1 MKSIVIAVLLL
12 LSLGSVCQAARL
24 DTSFAFSSIETPNFS
39 IHYHQ
44 GLESLARKA
53 ALIAESAH
61 DSLCAEFLWY
71 PEEKTQLVL
80 IDDSDFANGLTTTL
94 PYNSIVIQVVPPA
107 LDSTIGVYDDWLR
120 VLITHEYTHILNL
133 DVDRGYS
140 RALRGIFGKTLP
152 GAEPFTQLMF
162 IATAPPNIFLPR
174 WWHEGMATWAE
185 TEYSGQGRGNATYY
199 DMVFRMAVA
208 GNALPSVDRANGDQP
223 QWPDGHLRYLY
234 GYRLQRFVAEHYG
247 NRSLGLLNQL
257 HAGRAPY
264 LINGAPQQLFN
275 GKDYLDL
282 YRDMLDEMRQEQQM
296 KLAELSLLPFTPTT
310 TLSDQGERLT
320 NPRYSPDGSRI
331 AYTRRDPRDH
341 TTTVIME
348 RASRRILGQFRRN
361 TSDGTLCWA
370 PDGSTI
376 YFTQAEIN
384 RGFNVYQDLYAY
396 DIARDQVSRL
406 TSGERLGS
414 VDISPDGRRFA
425 AVVSGRG
432 SQQLALL
439 ERGAAGDTFRLTLL
453 TQYPE
458 GRVSSPRWSPDGQSI
473 AYALK
478 ENAERSSL
486 HLCRP
491 DSGNDSTLFST
502 DDSVDYPVWS
512 RDGSS
517 VYYVCDLTG
526 VFNLFAFDLK
536 EHKSYQVSHLM
547 GGALHPDLAPDGATL
562 AFASYD
568 ARGFSIAEISARR
581 DGWSTLFGPSLPV
594 TRWIAAQTGAPGA
607 AAPGAALPGAAA
619 AHATNQPLKALPAA
633 APYRALPTL
642 LPHFWLPRVSGDGSG
657 SAVLGALTAG
667 ADVLGY
673 HSYALSA
680 EYSFGRERGYFDLN
694 YRNDYFYPTLSLSA
708 HSQPFLYGDLLQ
720 RGDYWELNQ
729 GFTLEASYPI
739 NVLESRYQ
747 LSAGYQFQD
756 QSALST
762 LDGSGRFHGVT
773 VFQGRRDNLF
783 AGVSFDNVLRYPF
796 SVSSEE
802 GRRISLL
809 YRRYD
814 RALGSEQDYSELSAR
829 YQEFL
834 RLPTESQ
841 RHQVLYLRLA
851 GAVSDSNQKFGQQAF
866 QTGGIPSDLNPYS
879 LRGYPSRSQTGKYL
893 ATGTLEYRTPLFYPM
908 HGAGT
913 LPFFYEKVHG
923 ALFLDAGEV
932 WDDSRRFS
940 TDRLQVG
947 AGVEARL
954 DLTVGYWVK
963 VTPALG
969 FARGL
974 RAGGENQ
981 VYLTVYVDL

>member
-1 MKSIVIAVLLL
+1 
-12 LSLGSVCQAARL
+12 
-24 DTSFAFSSIETPNFS
+24 
-39 IHYHQ
+39 
-44 GLESLARKA
+44 
-53 ALIAESAH
+53 
-61 DSLCAEFLWY
+61 
-71 PEEKTQLVL
+71 
-80 IDDSDFANGLTTTL
+80 
-94 PYNSIVIQVVPPA
+94 
-107 LDSTIGVYDDWLR
+107 
-120 VLITHEYTHILNL
+120 
-133 DVDRGYS
+133 
-140 RALRGIFGKTLP
+140 
-152 GAEPFTQLMF
+152 
-162 IATAPPNIFLPR
+162 
-174 WWHEGMATWAE
+174 
-185 TEYSGQGRGNATYY
+185 
-199 DMVFRMAVA
+199 
-208 GNALPSVDRANGDQP
+208 
-223 QWPDGHLRYLY
+223 
-234 GYRLQRFVAEHYG
+234 LQRYIAEHYG
-247 NRSLGLLNQL
+247 NPALGLLNQL

-264 LINGAPQQLFN
+264 LINGAPQQLFKVKN
-275 GKDYLDL
+275 YTDL
-282 YRDMLDEMRQEQQM
+282 YREMLDELRQEQQE
-296 KLAELSLLPFTPTT
+296 KLSELSRLPFTPLSP
-310 TLSDQGERLT
+310 LSDQGERLT

-331 AYTRRDPRDH
+331 AYTRRDPHDH

-348 RASRRILGQFRRN
+348 RASRRVVGQFRRN

-376 YFTQAEIN
+376 YFTQAELN

-432 SQQLALL
+432 SQQLAVL
-439 ERGAAGDTFRLTLL
+439 ERTAAGDTFRLALL

-458 GRVSSPRWSPDGQSI
+458 GRVSTPRWSPDGQSI
-473 AYALK
+473 VYALK
-478 ENAERSSL
+478 ENAEGSSL
-486 HLCRP
+486 HLYQP
-491 DSGNDSTLFST
+491 DTGKDSVLFST
-502 DDSVDYPVWS
+502 ADSVDYPVWS
-512 RDGSS
+512 RDSSS
-517 VYYVCDLTG
+517 VYYVGDPTG

-536 EHKSYQVSHLM
+536 ERKSFQVSHLM
-547 GGALHPDLAPDGATL
+547 GGALHPDLAPDGSTL
-562 AFASYD
+562 AFSSYD
-568 ARGFSIAEISARR
+568 SRGFSIAEIPARR
-581 DGWSTLFGPSLPV
+581 DTWRALFGPSLPV
-594 TRWIAAQTGAPGA
+594 TRWMAAQSAASGA
-607 AAPGAALPGAAA
+607 ATSGAAA
-619 AHATNQPLKALPAA
+619 AGQLLSEPVQAPSAGT
-633 APYRALPTL
+633 PYRSLPTL

-657 SAVLGALTAG
+657 SVVLGSFTAG

-680 EYSFGRERGYFDLN
+680 DYSFGRERGYFDFN
-694 YRNDYFYPTLSLSA
+694 YRNDCFYPTLSLSA
-708 HSQPFLYGDLLQ
+708 HSQPFLYGNLLQ

-729 GFTLEASYPI
+729 GFTVEGSYPI
-739 NVLESRYQ
+739 NFLETRYE

-762 LDGSGRFHGVT
+762 LDSAGRFHGIS

-814 RALGSEQDYSELSAR
+814 RALGGEQDYSELSAR
-829 YQEFL
+829 YQEYL
-834 RLPTESQ
+834 RLPTESE
-841 RHQVLYLRLA
+841 RHQILYLRLA
-851 GAVSDSNQKFGQQAF
+851 GAVSDYNQKFGQQAF

-879 LRGYPSRSQTGKYL
+879 LRGYPSRSQSGKYL

-913 LPFFYEKVHG
+913 LPFFFEKVHG

-932 WDDSRRFS
+932 WDDSRRFAA
-940 TDRLQVG
+940 DRLQVG

-981 VYLTVYVDL
+981 VYLTIYVDL